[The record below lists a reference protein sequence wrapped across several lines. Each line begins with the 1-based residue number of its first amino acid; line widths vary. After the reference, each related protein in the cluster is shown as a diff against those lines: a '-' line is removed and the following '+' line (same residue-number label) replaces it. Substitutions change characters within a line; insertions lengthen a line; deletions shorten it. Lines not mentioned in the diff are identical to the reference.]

1 MTRREATTVLLRAVR
16 HPATRCLVVCL
27 ARAVEAAAEAAAEPS
42 RGAAGRGCP
51 GR

>member
-1 MTRREATTVLLRAVR
+1 MTRHEATAVLLRAVR
-16 HPATRCLVVCL
+16 HPATRCLVACL
-27 ARAVEAAAEAAAEPS
+27 ARAVEAAAEPS